1 MIVFTGVLT
10 MVALVVAVMVFR
22 LYRPLRRTTQNLEVI
37 SDIFAERV
45 ARPLSNIPAL
55 LEVVKYAVGWV
66 QGLRPEE
73 RRGEDGEVE

>member
-10 MVALVVAVMVFR
+10 LVALLVAVMVFR
-22 LYRPLRRTTQNLEVI
+22 LYRPLRTTSQNLEVI

-55 LEVVKYAVGWV
+55 LEVVKSAVGWV
-66 QGLRPEE
+66 QGLRSEE
-73 RRGEDGEVE
+73 RRSEEGEVE